1 MIKKERLS
9 THIPQNN
16 QTNKPY
22 IRLFLPAHIFILILI
37 LTYRSPN
44 YKLKVELVKRRDFM
58 GNIKDYFKN
67 FKFSLNFVM
76 QCVGYLILLA
86 YIIIMAFGKFMFNP
100 MNMFWRSM
108 NFFVETGEFN
118 IFIRVISYAIFFLG
132 ASWALRKILKFLA
145 VPLKKGK
152 AIVEIISS
160 LIKYAAVI
168 TLLFFVLRGFGVD
181 TTAILAGVGILGL
194 IVGLGAQPLIADII
208 AGLFIVFEGVFE
220 VGDIIVY
227 NGFRG
232 TVKEIGIR
240 TTKIEDTGG
249 NIKVVNNS
257 KLQEIVNM
265 TNQLSLA
272 VCDIGIEYGESL
284 ERVEAIMKEELP
296 KIKAAIPDIKE
307 GPFYKGVAEL
317 ADSAVIVRFVA
328 NCEEGAR
335 YQVERDMNRQFK
347 LAFDKNN
354 INIPFPQVVV
364 NKPTVFEQTTAKQQI
379 DAKAFVAEQKE
390 LSKGIAEGDAN
401 NI

>member
-1 MIKKERLS
+1 MEK
-9 THIPQNN
+9 
-16 QTNKPY
+16 
-22 IRLFLPAHIFILILI
+22 
-37 LTYRSPN
+37 
-44 YKLKVELVKRRDFM
+44 
-58 GNIKDYFKN
+58 IKDYFANYFKN
-67 FKFSLNFVM
+67 FKFSLNFVF
-76 QCVGYLILLA
+76 QCLGYLILIA
-86 YIIIMAFGKFMFNP
+86 YAIIMAFGTLMFNP

-108 NFFVETGEFN
+108 NFFVNTGEFN
-118 IFIRVISYAIFFLG
+118 VVVRLISYFIFFLG
-132 ASWALRKILKFLA
+132 ASWLIRKVLKLLA

-152 AIVEIISS
+152 AIVEIVCS

-168 TLLFFVLRGFGVD
+168 ILLFFVLRSFGVD
-181 TTAILAGVGILGL
+181 TAAILAGVGILGL

-240 TTKIEDTGG
+240 TTQIIDAGG

-272 VCDIGIEYGESL
+272 ICDIGIEYGESL

-296 KIKAAIPDIKE
+296 KIKAAIPDIID
-307 GPFYKGVAEL
+307 GPFYKGVSEL
-317 ADSAVIVRFVA
+317 ADSAVVIRFVA
-328 NCEEGAR
+328 NCEEGTR
-335 YQVERDMNRQFK
+335 YQVERDMNRMFK

-364 NKPTVFEQTTAKQQI
+364 NQPTVFEDVTKKQQSE
-379 DAKAFVAEQKE
+379 AKAFVTEQKV
-390 LSKGIAEGDAN
+390 LSKGIADSDAN